1 MLAAVLR
8 DAWRQ
13 YRRRPLAA
21 LITVVVG
28 GLPVFLEPGDPL
40 VAVPLAVALLAAG
53 LLVELF
59 LVAWLA
65 GGLDPPPTSVAAAL
79 ATTRR
84 AIGPGVRAGLL
95 RAAYLLLALIVG
107 LLLFGSRESGPL
119 PESEQTK
126 LAVGL
131 WPLFA
136 IAFAFLAVLMQRV
149 VLGGERRVRQA
160 AAVSHR
166 GGPAHFPLC
175 LLIGL
180 LQACGLVLA
189 SLSLEFWMVAGLTI
203 LLALADPYLTGI
215 CNTLSLPTRADQ
227 EPVDAGDGSLRP
239 PRRGGRC
246 PAGSWAPPGRAGS
259 GRPSGG
265 RGCGPR
271 RRRTGPWRPGRP
283 GTRRCGPGCRC
294 WGCGRR

>member
-21 LITVVVG
+21 LLTVVVG
-28 GLPVFLEPGDPL
+28 GLPVFVEPGDPL

-65 GGLDPPPTSVAAAL
+65 GALDPAPSSAAAAL

-95 RAAYLLLALIVG
+95 RAVYLLLALMVG

-136 IAFAFLAVLMQRV
+136 IAFAFLAVLMQGV
-149 VLGGERRVRQA
+149 VLGGARRVRQA

-166 GGPAHFPLC
+166 VASAHFPLC

-180 LQACGLVLA
+180 LQASGLVLA
-189 SLSLEFWMVAGLTI
+189 SLSLEFWMLAGLSL
-203 LLALADPYLTGI
+203 LLALADPYLIGMS
-215 CNTLSLPTRADQ
+215 NALYLRTRADQ

-239 PRRGGRC
+239 PRR
-246 PAGSWAPPGRAGS
+246 
-259 GRPSGG
+259 
-265 RGCGPR
+265 
-271 RRRTGPWRPGRP
+271 
-283 GTRRCGPGCRC
+283 
-294 WGCGRR
+294 

>member
-65 GGLDPPPTSVAAAL
+65 GVLDPSPTSVAAAL

-166 GGPAHFPLC
+166 VASAHFPLC

-203 LLALADPYLTGI
+203 LLALADPYLIGM
-215 CNTLSLPTRADQ
+215 CNALYLRTRADQ

-239 PRRGGRC
+239 PRR
-246 PAGSWAPPGRAGS
+246 
-259 GRPSGG
+259 
-265 RGCGPR
+265 
-271 RRRTGPWRPGRP
+271 
-283 GTRRCGPGCRC
+283 
-294 WGCGRR
+294 

>member
-1 MLAAVLR
+1 MLVAVLR

-65 GGLDPPPTSVAAAL
+65 GVLDPAPSSAATAL

-95 RAAYLLLALIVG
+95 RAAYLLLALMVG

-119 PESEQTK
+119 PSSEQTK

-166 GGPAHFPLC
+166 VASAHFPLC

-189 SLSLEFWMVAGLTI
+189 SLSLEFWMLAGLTM
-203 LLALADPYLTGI
+203 LLALADPYLIGM
-215 CNTLSLPTRADQ
+215 CNALYLRTRADQ

-239 PRRGGRC
+239 PRR
-246 PAGSWAPPGRAGS
+246 
-259 GRPSGG
+259 
-265 RGCGPR
+265 
-271 RRRTGPWRPGRP
+271 
-283 GTRRCGPGCRC
+283 
-294 WGCGRR
+294 

>member
-1 MLAAVLR
+1 MLTAVLR

-21 LITVVVG
+21 VITVVVG
-28 GLPVFLEPGDPL
+28 GLPVFLEPDDPL

-65 GGLDPPPTSVAAAL
+65 GVLDPAPSSAATAL

-95 RAAYLLLALIVG
+95 RAAYLLLALMVG

-166 GGPAHFPLC
+166 VASAHFPLC

-189 SLSLEFWMVAGLTI
+189 SLSLDFWMVAGLTM
-203 LLALADPYLTGI
+203 LLALADPYLIGM
-215 CNTLSLPTRADQ
+215 CNALYLRTRADQ

-239 PRRGGRC
+239 PRR
-246 PAGSWAPPGRAGS
+246 
-259 GRPSGG
+259 
-265 RGCGPR
+265 
-271 RRRTGPWRPGRP
+271 
-283 GTRRCGPGCRC
+283 
-294 WGCGRR
+294 

>member
-21 LITVVVG
+21 LLTVVVG
-28 GLPVFLEPGDPL
+28 GLPVFVEPGDPL

-65 GGLDPPPTSVAAAL
+65 GALDPAPSSAAAAL

-95 RAAYLLLALIVG
+95 RAVYLLLALMVG

-166 GGPAHFPLC
+166 VASAHFPLC

-189 SLSLEFWMVAGLTI
+189 SLSLEFWMVAGLTM
-203 LLALADPYLTGI
+203 LLALADPYLIGM
-215 CNTLSLPTRADQ
+215 CNALYLRTRADL

-239 PRRGGRC
+239 PRR
-246 PAGSWAPPGRAGS
+246 
-259 GRPSGG
+259 
-265 RGCGPR
+265 
-271 RRRTGPWRPGRP
+271 
-283 GTRRCGPGCRC
+283 
-294 WGCGRR
+294 

>member
-1 MLAAVLR
+1 MFAALLR

-21 LITVVVG
+21 VITVVVG

-40 VAVPLAVALLAAG
+40 VAVPLAVLLLAAG

-65 GGLDPPPTSVAAAL
+65 GALDPVPSSAAAAL

-95 RAAYLLLALIVG
+95 RAAYLLLALLVG
-107 LLLFGSRESGPL
+107 LLLFGSRDSGPL

-131 WPLFA
+131 WPLFG

-160 AAVSHR
+160 ASVSHR
-166 GGPAHFPLC
+166 VASAHFPIC

-180 LQACGLVLA
+180 LQASGLVVA
-189 SLSLEFWMVAGLTI
+189 SLSIDFWALAALSI
-203 LLALADPYLTGI
+203 LLALADPYLIGMS
-215 CNTLSLPTRADQ
+215 NALYLRTRADQ

-239 PRRGGRC
+239 PHR
-246 PAGSWAPPGRAGS
+246 
-259 GRPSGG
+259 
-265 RGCGPR
+265 
-271 RRRTGPWRPGRP
+271 
-283 GTRRCGPGCRC
+283 
-294 WGCGRR
+294 